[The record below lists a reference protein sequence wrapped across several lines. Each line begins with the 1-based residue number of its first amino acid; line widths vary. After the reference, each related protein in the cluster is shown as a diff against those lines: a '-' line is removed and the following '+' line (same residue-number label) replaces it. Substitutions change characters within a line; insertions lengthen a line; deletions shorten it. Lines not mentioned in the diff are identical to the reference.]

1 MPLTRS
7 GAHIGTVTKAMT
19 DGVYKQAKAQGL
31 KFEIIFI
38 SGDEDQE
45 SYDRYRMTMPW
56 LAFNHESGPAEMIS
70 RMLGFRAFPQM
81 ALIGKDGFLKSMKG
95 CATVRGDPKCENFPW
110 DPQPVYQLKHAT
122 DEWDEKPTLLV
133 LQEAAPPSRQRETME
148 ALKPLSERFMASVK
162 EGFSKFD
169 ILFTVANDD
178 EHGVVKAARKMIGC
192 DPSDKATRTVILNL
206 HTRNPA
212 FYAHEGE
219 VSTSAIACFLQAF
232 MAGALQKQPLR
243 GGQ

>member
-1 MPLTRS
+1 
-7 GAHIGTVTKAMT
+7 
-19 DGVYKQAKAQGL
+19 
-31 KFEIIFI
+31 
-38 SGDEDQE
+38 
-45 SYDRYRMTMPW
+45 
-56 LAFNHESGPAEMIS
+56 
-70 RMLGFRAFPQM
+70 
-81 ALIGKDGFLKSMKG
+81 
-95 CATVRGDPKCENFPW
+95 
-110 DPQPVYQLKHAT
+110 
-122 DEWDEKPTLLV
+122 
-133 LQEAAPPSRQRETME
+133 
-148 ALKPLSERFMASVK
+148 MASVK